1 MSILDFFRNKP
12 RDKFAKYYQ
21 SRLIAFGERRS
32 IEYDANEF
40 LLRIGRNDGAGEVIA
55 YLHNCYENQRKAP
68 EPEREAIIDQFIVG
82 FMELTPEDP
91 VAIRASLR
99 PVVKSLSDIYL
110 YSLRSQ
116 VDQGKPFEIP
126 YRNIAGDLVLV
137 LALDTP
143 NGIHL
148 LERSKLE
155 SWGIDYEDADK
166 IAIENLRAVT
176 TPSFEQIEAGIWL
189 SQWEDAY
196 DAARLL
202 LPEVFANLPLKGMP
216 VVLMPDRDRLLVTGS
231 EDTQGL
237 KGMVSAANNIRE
249 EALRPISGT
258 ALILLDGKWQE
269 FIPEGD
275 LGIEFANLSKLYRAQ
290 DYAEQKQLLERK
302 FQAENR
308 DVFVATYELRETVGE
323 LAYRSMCT
331 LTKGVP
337 SFLPRTG
344 NIAFV
349 SLEEKKIFRA
359 RWDEVQRVAP
369 HLFCREDMHP
379 ERWFV
384 DAFPTPEE
392 LLRMGATKI

>member
-12 RDKFAKYYQ
+12 QDKFAKHYKA
-21 SRLIAFGERRS
+21 RLIALGEQRA
-32 IEYDANEF
+32 IEYDASEF
-40 LLRIGRNDGAGEVIA
+40 LLRIGGNGEGEAIA
-55 YLHNCYENQRKAP
+55 YLHNCYEDQRNAP
-68 EPEREAIIDQFIVG
+68 EHEREAVIDRFITAS
-82 FMELTPEDP
+82 MESTPEDP
-91 VAIRASLR
+91 IAIRASLR

-126 YRNIAGDLVLV
+126 YRTIAGNLVLV

-155 SWGIDYEDADK
+155 TWGIDYADADK
-166 IAIENLRAVT
+166 VAIENLRAVT
-176 TPSFEQIEAGIWL
+176 TPSFEQIEAGLWL
-189 SQWEDAY
+189 SQWGDAY

-202 LPEVFANLPLKGMP
+202 LPEVFANLPLKGLP
-216 VVLMPDRDRLLVTGS
+216 VVLVPDRDRLLVTGS

-237 KGMVSAANNIRE
+237 RAMVSAANSIRE
-249 EALRPISGT
+249 EAHRPISGT
-258 ALILLDGKWQE
+258 ALILLNGVWQE
-269 FIPEGD
+269 FTAAGD
-275 LGIEFANLSKLYRAQ
+275 LGIEFVNLSKLFRTQ

-302 FQAENR
+302 FHAENR
-308 DVFVATYELRETVGE
+308 DVFVATYELRETAGE
-323 LAYRSMCT
+323 PAYRSMCT

-337 SFLPRTG
+337 TFLPKTDD
-344 NIAFV
+344 IAFI
-349 SLEEKKIFRA
+349 SLEDKLIFRA
-359 RWDEVQRVAP
+359 RWEDVLRVAP
-369 HLFCREDMHP
+369 HFFCREDMYP

-392 LLRMGATKI
+392 FIRMGATKI